1 MDSRLAEEGGMAGRA
16 AEAAVEGGSQMAQG
30 PVSRRVQRCVPVL
43 LGPREPFRAG
53 STGGTWSALCPG
65 ITLLN

>member
-1 MDSRLAEEGGMAGRA
+1 MDSRLAEEGVMAGRA
-16 AEAAVEGGSQMAQG
+16 AEAAEGGSQMAQG

-43 LGPREPFRAG
+43 RGPREPFRAG